1 MKANDNGYYE
11 LHPINTNPNDSEK
24 DNVNPEENSTEN
36 NRKGKIFSIWGKG
49 NSNNET
55 REPLQP
61 FESEVKRDSIEA
73 DVIANIINY
82 FKTRNLNNELYN
94 LST

>member
-11 LHPINTNPNDSEK
+11 LHPVNTNPNDSEK
-24 DNVNPEENSTEN
+24 GDVNSEDSTKN
-36 NRKGKIFSIWGKG
+36 NRKGKIFSIWGNG

-55 REPLQP
+55 GESLQP

-73 DVIANIINY
+73 DDIANIINY
-82 FKTRNLNNELYN
+82 FKTRNLNNELYD